1 MRWMIATLAAAGML
15 AAGFGCSRTLDRER
29 ASYHEHKAERDAAR
43 GNYRAAAKQQDKA
56 DIARDHEARD
66 VLP

>member
-1 MRWMIATLAAAGML
+1 MRWMMATLAAAGLL
-15 AAGFGCSRTLDRER
+15 ATGFGCSRTLDRER
-29 ASYHEHKAERDAAR
+29 ASYHESKARRDADR

-56 DIARDHEARD
+56 DIAREHESRD